1 MSSHARRIRLIAMLH
16 RRRARLPIPLD
27 ADAIA
32 ALQRCEH
39 CPHQGL
45 CDELLA
51 TPGHGGNRSFCP
63 VAPYVESLRE
73 GELKF

>member
-1 MSSHARRIRLIAMLH
+1 MSNSRRIRLIAMLR
-16 RRRARLPIPLD
+16 RRRAQLPIPLD

-39 CPHQGL
+39 CPHQAL
-45 CDELLA
+45 CDEFLA

>member
-1 MSSHARRIRLIAMLH
+1 MSEHVRRIRLIAMLH
-16 RRRARLPIPLD
+16 RRGARLSIPLD
-27 ADAIA
+27 TDAIA

-39 CPHQGL
+39 CLHQQL

>member
-1 MSSHARRIRLIAMLH
+1 MVAQNDRFRPTGVRLLLH
-16 RRRARLPIPLD
+16 GRLDRFAI

-39 CPHQGL
+39 CLYQNL

-63 VAPYVESLRE
+63 AAPYVESLRE

>member
-1 MSSHARRIRLIAMLH
+1 MLH
-16 RRRARLPIPLD
+16 RRGARLPIPLD

-39 CPHQGL
+39 CPHQDL